1 MRTRRLGA
9 ICAVL
14 LLAVAACSSP
24 ESSADS
30 TIEGSVGELQG
41 TDWVLQSYA
50 TDGALTTVPDDQYA
64 NAEFTAGRVKGFGG
78 CNQYDAIYRTG
89 GRMLLV
95 GVPAT
100 TLMACGETASAFESA
115 YLTALEASRF
125 YDILQNKL
133 TIRGADRVVLLQ
145 FDAAPLNPLLGSW
158 VVDSYATAP
167 NSVVAPLPGTEMTA
181 VFRFTTVGGSAGC
194 NTYQGPYSL
203 IAGAVAIGPLAT
215 TRIACPDDVMAQ
227 ETAFLAAMQGVARVE
242 SRGQTLQL
250 QDRDGRL
257 VVALVRP
264 SAVEPSPSPSAA
276 PTAKA
281 SASPSASPSVS
292 PSPTAKPTASPSP
305 TPTPSPTASPTPPA
319 SASAAPTIQP
329 PPSIPPLAQCT
340 IPGASGATALA
351 TISYPSAWHT
361 VTAPPNLACRYFDPN
376 PITVPPTRRRSNGGR
391 GRQRSDSHLCRRP
404 DRRVEPNGLERDHER
419 ARDDLGAAGDPPPGD
434 VDGRDAG
441 RAGRIHALWL
451 PDRCGRPPGLD
462 RDRRDRRGPGLRQRQ
477 PGRRRDGLQ
486 VDHHATCFVA
496 AGRGTEHAGTA
507 PLRRVRD

>member
-1 MRTRRLGA
+1 MRIRRLGA

-14 LLAVAACSSP
+14 LLAVAACSTP
-24 ESSADS
+24 ASSTDP
-30 TIEGSVGELQG
+30 TIEGSIGELQG
-41 TDWVLQSYA
+41 TQWVVTSYA
-50 TDGALTTVPDDQYA
+50 TDGALTTVPDGQYA
-64 NAEFTAGRVKGFGG
+64 DAEFTAGRVKGFGG

-100 TLMACGETASAFESA
+100 TLMACDEATSAFETA

-125 YDILQNKL
+125 YDIRQNKL

-158 VVDSYATAP
+158 IVDSYATAP
-167 NSVVAPLPGTEMTA
+167 NSVTAVLPGTEMTA
-181 VFRFTTVGGSAGC
+181 VFRFTSVGGSSGC

-257 VVALVRP
+257 VVALARP
-264 SAVEPSPSPSAA
+264 STVEPSPSPSTA

-281 SASPSASPSVS
+281 SASPSASPAAS

-305 TPTPSPTASPTPPA
+305 TPTPKPTASPTPPA

-340 IPGASGATALA
+340 IPGASGAAVLA

-361 VTAPPNLACRYFDPN
+361 VTAPPTLACRYFDPN
-376 PITVPPTRRRSNGGR
+376 PITVPADPTTLDTAVEIASDPTVTYDDALTAATNPTAWNVITNVPVTISGLPAVRLQATSTAGTPDVPVGATRYGYLIDAGGHPVWIATV
-391 GRQRSDSHLCRRP
+391 GT
-404 DRRVEPNGLERDHER
+404 
-419 ARDDLGAAGDPPPGD
+419 AGDPAFVSDSLVVDVMASKSTITPP
-434 VDGRDAG
+434 AS
-441 RAGRIHALWL
+441 
-451 PDRCGRPPGLD
+451 
-462 RDRRDRRGPGLRQRQ
+462 
-477 PGRRRDGLQ
+477 
-486 VDHHATCFVA
+486 
-496 AGRGTEHAGTA
+496 
-507 PLRRVRD
+507 